1 MKNTVLLAAI
11 TLLSLS
17 CLKEG
22 AQDGE
27 RMDVCVRVTGPG
39 ATKSIDPPETMV
51 QDLNFLLFTPSG
63 VAEWR
68 KYYRNASQTW
78 DGSGYVVRLSLL
90 KDCDYTL
97 CVVANAGRALS
108 PATIEEAARI
118 RCYMAYPDEYSHG
131 MIMSSVS
138 VVRAG
143 PGVDIGL
150 ERNMAKL
157 SVRIDR
163 SGLDKDVRFT
173 AKSVTAG
180 GCPSSVTPFAP
191 SRARSASDIFTSGF
205 SKSDAAVSALNADE
219 SFALSG
225 EVSLYILENL
235 QGDLL
240 SDVTSDSGKVFED
253 SRYGEVCS
261 WVEMKF
267 EYHSPSKHT
276 RPGEYLIY
284 RFYLGESMNN
294 FDVRRNTHYR
304 ITVRPEGD
312 GLTEDSWR
320 VDQSAIEDE
329 IPKVAFDLHPAAYN
343 ECQPGDDFR
352 IWCDISPAS
361 TPVEIEPLAYD
372 DHENVAELYDYT
384 IDPDGHGLTIHTKKG
399 GSALVY
405 FNAGPPV
412 NRDTLA
418 LLVIGP

>member
-1 MKNTVLLAAI
+1 MKNIVLFTVVMLL
-11 TLLSLS
+11 TLS
-17 CLKEG
+17 CLKES
-22 AQDGE
+22 APDGE
-27 RMDVCVRVTGPG
+27 REEVAVRVAAAG
-39 ATKSIDPPETMV
+39 ATKSIDPPESRI
-51 QDLNFLLFTPSG
+51 QDVNFLLFTPSG

-68 KYYRNASQTW
+68 KYYRDASQVW
-78 DGSGYVVRLSLL
+78 DGGAYVVKLSLL

-97 CVVANAGRALS
+97 CVAANAGRALS
-108 PATIEEAARI
+108 PRTLDEAKQLRH
-118 RCYMAYPDEYSHG
+118 YMAYPDEYSRG
-131 MIMSSVS
+131 MLMSSVS
-138 VVRAG
+138 AVRAG
-143 PGVDIGL
+143 PGLELGL
-150 ERNMAKL
+150 ERNMAKVSL
-157 SVRIDR
+157 RIDR
-163 SGLDKDVRFT
+163 SALDKDVRLT
-173 AKSVTAG
+173 ARSVTVG

-191 SRARSASDIFTSGF
+191 SMARSASDIFTSGF
-205 SKSDAAVSALNADE
+205 SKSDSDVSALNADD

-240 SDVTSDSGKVFED
+240 SDVTSDSGKVFTD

-284 RFYLGESMNN
+284 RFYLGESLNN
-294 FDVRRNTHYR
+294 FDVRRNVHYR
-304 ITVRPEGD
+304 ITLRPEGD
-312 GLTEDSWR
+312 GLSEDGWR
-320 VDQSAIEDE
+320 VDKEAIEDE
-329 IPKVAFDLHPAAYN
+329 PAKVFFDLHPSAYN
-343 ECQPGDDFR
+343 ECRSGDDFR
-352 IWCDISPAS
+352 IWCDISPS
-361 TPVEIEPLAYD
+361 GTPVEIEQLAYD

-418 LLVIGP
+418 LLVIDP